1 MTDKADLTM
10 TFNSV
15 MASEAWPSQGADRH
29 VAALLA
35 MTDHTGLPMTEKA
48 GLTMT
53 EKAGLTMT
61 EKAGLAMTEK
71 PGLAMT
77 FTSVMASEA
86 WPSLDCLV
94 AVAPRSD
101 ECAVMARGAWPS
113 LDCRVAV
120 APRSDECAV
129 MASEAWPSG
138 LWWLNCCPGLFR
150 CVAGLPQRKRLAMT
164 GRWFKRMPSPG
175 CW

>member
-1 MTDKADLTM
+1 MTKKAELLMTDKADLTM

-77 FTSVMASEA
+77 FNSVMASEA
-86 WPSLDCLV
+86 WPSLALH
-94 AVAPRSD
+94 PSPLI
-101 ECAVMARGAWPS
+101 PS
-113 LDCRVAV
+113 LR
-120 APRSDECAV
+120 PTS
-129 MASEAWPSG
+129 
-138 LWWLNCCPGLFR
+138 
-150 CVAGLPQRKRLAMT
+150 
-164 GRWFKRMPSPG
+164 
-175 CW
+175 